1 MKVQN
6 FLIAAINRAINSYWH
21 SLAKSGLL
29 QVKRNSSSPTYFAF
43 WVITLVI
50 WAVPVCLIRVWI
62 KSINHLKEERL
73 EFCLCSTGTLVDLQK
88 RCYKLYLPCSSL
100 DVLHFCLKRKEKKWS
115 LLFCISFCHYEWLPY
130 LCKAQWD
137 HLIK

>member
-21 SLAKSGLL
+21 SLAKSVLL
-29 QVKRNSSSPTYFAF
+29 QVKRNSLSPTYFAF